1 MKLPSLPRE
10 FLSTLRDLT
19 APDMFSM
26 CLTEADEREIYGE
39 IMENPRQY
47 GVPCETYLAWR
58 DAIYDAM
65 LELGYD
71 LPTD

>member
-10 FLSTLRDLT
+10 FLEPLQNL
-19 APDMFSM
+19 AAANMFS
-26 CLTEADEREIYGE
+26 LSFTEADEREIYGE
-39 IMENPRQY
+39 IMENPRRY

-65 LELGYD
+65 LALGYD